1 MPTIDLSLAAT
12 EFGTKMNIP
21 VVLDIRD
28 MWPDIFLEAVPFW
41 ANGICRV
48 MLSPMFRNLTKACE
62 DATAIFGITDE
73 FLEWGLKYAG
83 RNRNSFDSVFYH
95 GYSPVRPTQDGII
108 KAQSFW
114 KKHGIFPDNGQFIAC
129 FFGYFG
135 RQFELETVLEAARK
149 LQNSKVDIRFVLCGN
164 GENFEHYKATAK
176 DLNNVVMSG
185 FVGHPEIWTLMKMA
199 SAGLAPYKSTPSFVA
214 SLPNKVGEYLSVGL
228 PIISSLKGSLE
239 HLLDK
244 NQCGITYSN
253 CDDQELA
260 AILYDLHE
268 NRTKLDDM
276 AAKVGRV
283 FRENFFAERVYGN
296 MIVNL
301 EFISKQHNIS
311 V

>member
-1 MPTIDLSLAAT
+1 
-12 EFGTKMNIP
+12 
-21 VVLDIRD
+21 
-28 MWPDIFLEAVPFW
+28 
-41 ANGICRV
+41 
-48 MLSPMFRNLTKACE
+48 
-62 DATAIFGITDE
+62 
-73 FLEWGLKYAG
+73 
-83 RNRNSFDSVFYH
+83 
-95 GYSPVRPTQDGII
+95 
-108 KAQSFW
+108 
-114 KKHGIFPDNGQFIAC
+114 
-129 FFGYFG
+129 
-135 RQFELETVLEAARK
+135 
-149 LQNSKVDIRFVLCGN
+149 
-164 GENFEHYKATAK
+164 
-176 DLNNVVMSG
+176 MSG
-185 FVGHPEIWTLMKMA
+185 FVGHPEIWTLMKM
-199 SAGLAPYKSTPSFVA
+199 SSVGLAPYKSTPSFVA